1 MQLLLQNFICP
12 LRDSHTA
19 RTSWSLKKRMD
30 FLLLIAVYYI
40 HSNTHSRIYT
50 FTHSHIIY

>member
-1 MQLLLQNFICP
+1 MQSLLQNFICP

-30 FLLLIAVYYI
+30 FFAVIFRLTFLYRHYFLFISPLVLLSI
-40 HSNTHSRIYT
+40 
-50 FTHSHIIY
+50 